1 MTSCVFV
8 MTCLVYFVLASSSD
22 VGVMAY
28 DDDSYY
34 YDSYD
39 ESPESYYT
47 HKKGYGYDA
56 YYPKF
61 SVWKPWT
68 WKYKKYDAYDYEEH
82 MPDSL
87 HEIRRRGDWFD
98 EGDYDDDD
106 YPPPS
111 SVPRD
116 GDWFD
121 EGDDDDDDYP
131 PPSSVPFIHIPKT
144 GGTSIEDTFHSLGIN
159 AGRFA
164 FDEDDNF
171 LPYSTMSVPC
181 SKWHKPPRSYVNG
194 SFCVLRDPY
203 TRMVSEFNYE
213 KRQMGASHTNCTCS
227 DFDKW
232 IHQMYTELK
241 TNPWA
246 HDCHFVP
253 QTTYTSKCD
262 NILIYQQDVNT
273 FLSAHY
279 DITKNQRTISNASP
293 HCLHDHEE
301 DDLCKTTK
309 KFILEEWYRSD
320 YEL

>member
-1 MTSCVFV
+1 
-8 MTCLVYFVLASSSD
+8 
-22 VGVMAY
+22 
-28 DDDSYY
+28 
-34 YDSYD
+34 
-39 ESPESYYT
+39 
-47 HKKGYGYDA
+47 
-56 YYPKF
+56 
-61 SVWKPWT
+61 
-68 WKYKKYDAYDYEEH
+68 

-87 HEIRRRGDWFD
+87 DEMPPAPLAKATTRAAAAAMAEAESSPAVAVASEASLESAPTTSRAREHFANRDADWFD
-98 EGDYDDDD
+98 EGDY
-106 YPPPS
+106 
-111 SVPRD
+111 
-116 GDWFD
+116 
-121 EGDDDDDDYP
+121 DDDDYP

-144 GGTSIEDTFHSLGIN
+144 GGTSIEDTFHSRGIK

-164 FDEDDNF
+164 FDEDDKF

-181 SKWHKPPRSYVNG
+181 SKWHEPPRSYVNG

-203 TRMVSEFNYE
+203 TRMVSEFNYQKIWYE

-273 FLSAHY
+273 FLWAYY
-279 DITKNQRTISNASP
+279 DITKNQRTVSNASP

-320 YEL
+320 HELFLNMTN

>member
-1 MTSCVFV
+1 
-8 MTCLVYFVLASSSD
+8 
-22 VGVMAY
+22 MAY

-68 WKYKKYDAYDYEEH
+68 WKYKKYDAAYDYDEH

-87 HEIRRRGDWFD
+87 YEMPMA
-98 EGDYDDDD
+98 EAE
-106 YPPPS
+106 S
-111 SVPRD
+111 SPAVAVASEASLESAPTTSRAREHFANRD

-144 GGTSIEDTFHSLGIN
+144 GGTSIEDTFHSLGIK

-194 SFCVLRDPY
+194 SFY
-203 TRMVSEFNYE
+203 VS
-213 KRQMGASHTNCTCS
+213 
-227 DFDKW
+227 
-232 IHQMYTELK
+232 
-241 TNPWA
+241 
-246 HDCHFVP
+246 
-253 QTTYTSKCD
+253 
-262 NILIYQQDVNT
+262 T
-273 FLSAHY
+273 FLWAHY

-309 KFILEEWYRSD
+309 KFILEEWYKSD
-320 YEL
+320 HELFLNMTN